1 MAQGVFTADR
11 RLFEPER
18 APPEGESRTTAAG
31 DRSQL
36 WAWLLPL
43 AGVLLAGAAL
53 RLAAADD
60 MEYKA
65 DEKWTFERTQ
75 PAPDRPFPWL
85 GMPTSLGMDNP
96 GMSVWAFMALGKL
109 FRVDDPVDLARA
121 VQWLNVAAILL
132 QVAFAFRSVPWP
144 DREFWLWSAALLCV
158 NPLAVLFHRKI
169 WPPSVLPVLI
179 VALVIAWWHRE
190 RRFAAL
196 VWGLLG
202 AVIGQIHLSGFYF
215 AAGAVLWTWRFG
227 ERRTAWKSWAAGSVL
242 GALPMIPWLKYLL
255 ATHGSRPAGNLRWEH
270 IFEFK
275 FWLRWFSESFGWGV
289 DYALGDDFGDFL
301 LQPLIAGRATWLVGL
316 LHAAAIASAV
326 WLLVRIFR
334 QRSTLFGAA
343 ALAQLRNPTVMVQD
357 FALWGYGV
365 LLTLSLVSIHCHY
378 MIIAYPMQ
386 FLWVARMALG
396 ARPDRSPRAMT
407 GRALLALMCAV
418 QLAIS
423 ISFLAYVHAKQRI
436 DGDYGTVYRAQLE
449 RPRTR

>member
-1 MAQGVFTADR
+1 MTQADHE
-11 RLFEPER
+11 LLEPKR
-18 APPEGESRTTAAG
+18 APPEAERRTTVAG
-31 DRSQL
+31 NRSRL
-36 WAWLLPL
+36 FAWLLPL

-53 RLAAADD
+53 RLVAADD

-75 PAPDRPFPWL
+75 PSPDRPFPWL

-96 GMSVWAFMALGKL
+96 GMSVWVFMALGKV
-109 FRVDDPVDLARA
+109 FRVDDPVDLARV

-132 QVAFAFRSVPWP
+132 QVAFACRSAPWP
-144 DREFWLWSAALLCV
+144 DRELWLWSAALLCV

-190 RRFAAL
+190 RRFAAFA
-196 VWGLLG
+196 WGIVG

-215 AAGAVLWTWRFG
+215 AAGVVLWTWLFG
-227 ERRTAWKSWAAGSVL
+227 ERRAAWKSWTAGSLL
-242 GALPMIPWLKYLL
+242 GALPMIPWLKYLF
-255 ATHGSRPAGNLRWEH
+255 AMRGSRPAGNLRWEH
-270 IFEFK
+270 IFEAK
-275 FWLRWFSESFGWGV
+275 FWLRWFSESAGWGA
-289 DYALGDDFGDFL
+289 DYALGDDFRDFL
-301 LQPLIAGRATWLVGL
+301 SQPIVAGRATWLVGL

-326 WLLVRIFR
+326 WLLVRIYR

-343 ALAQLRNPTVMVQD
+343 ALAEMRTPTVMVQD
-357 FALWGYGV
+357 FAMWGYGV

-396 ARPDRSPRAMT
+396 GRPDRSRRAMT
-407 GRALLALMCAV
+407 GRALLAFMCAV

-423 ISFLAYVHAKQRI
+423 ASLLGYVHVKQQI
-436 DGDYGTVYRAQLE
+436 DGDYGTVYRAQAE
-449 RPRTR
+449 QPRWR